1 MQRRNVLAGLCS
13 AALGLTAPR
22 TWAQAYPTKPV
33 RILVGYAAGGANDLL
48 ARLVG
53 QFLSERLGQTF
64 VVENR
69 PGAGSNIATEATVRA
84 PADGYT
90 LLLVSAANAINA
102 SLYERLPFDFLKDI
116 VPVAGICRV
125 PNAML
130 VNADFRDRTLAEL
143 IADAKANPGRITMA
157 SPGNGSPQHLAGELF
172 KMRAGVDLVHVPY
185 RGGAPA
191 LGDLLAGQ
199 VDLLFASVA
208 SALPSLK
215 ANKLRALGVT
225 SAARLD
231 ALPEVPAISEILP
244 GYEASGWYGLGAPR
258 GTPGEVV
265 QRLNE
270 GVNAALADA
279 SIKARLTEFGG
290 LPLPGSA
297 SDFGRFLA
305 AETTTLGQ
313 TVKFSGAKAD

>member
-1 MQRRNVLAGLCS
+1 MGGLGGAAVLTMGGRAG
-13 AALGLTAPR
+13 
-22 TWAQAYPTKPV
+22 AQAYPAKPV
-33 RILVGYAAGGANDLL
+33 RILVGYAAGGVNDLL
-48 ARLVG
+48 ARLIG
-53 QFLSERLGQTF
+53 QFLGERFGQTF

-69 PGAGSNIATEATVRA
+69 PGAGSNIATEAAVRA

-102 SLYERLPFDFLKDI
+102 TLYDRLAFDFLKDI
-116 VPVAGICRV
+116 APVAGLSRV
-125 PNAML
+125 PNALL
-130 VNADFRDRTLAEL
+130 VNAGFRDRTLAEL

-172 KMRAGVDLVHVPY
+172 KMRAGIDLVHVPY

-199 VDLLFASVA
+199 VDVLFASVA

-215 ANKLRALGVT
+215 AGKLRALGVT
-225 SAARLD
+225 TAGRLE
-231 ALPEVPAISEILP
+231 ALPDVPAIAELLP

-258 GTPGEVV
+258 GTPSDVIA
-265 QRLNE
+265 RLNE
-270 GVNAALADA
+270 GVNAALADPA
-279 SIKARLTEFGG
+279 VKARLAEFGG

-297 SDFGRFLA
+297 ADFGAFLA
-305 AETTTLGQ
+305 AETATLGSV
-313 TVKFSGAKAD
+313 VKFSGAKAD

>member
-1 MQRRNVLAGLCS
+1 
-13 AALGLTAPR
+13 
-22 TWAQAYPTKPV
+22 
-33 RILVGYAAGGANDLL
+33 
-48 ARLVG
+48 
-53 QFLSERLGQTF
+53 
-64 VVENR
+64 
-69 PGAGSNIATEATVRA
+69 
-84 PADGYT
+84 
-90 LLLVSAANAINA
+90 
-102 SLYERLPFDFLKDI
+102 
-116 VPVAGICRV
+116 
-125 PNAML
+125 
-130 VNADFRDRTLAEL
+130 
-143 IADAKANPGRITMA
+143 MA

-244 GYEASGWYGLGAPR
+244 GYEASGWYGLGALR

-313 TVKFSGAKAD
+313 AVKFSGAKAD

>member
-1 MQRRNVLAGLCS
+1 MRRRNVMAGLCTAMLG
-13 AALGLTAPR
+13 AAAGR
-22 TWAQAYPTKPV
+22 SWAQSYPARPV
-33 RILVGYAAGGANDLL
+33 RIIVGYAAGGVNDLL
-48 ARLVG
+48 ARLIG
-53 QFLSERLGQTF
+53 QFLAERLGQTF

-69 PGAGSNIATEATVRA
+69 PGAGSNIATEAVVRA

-116 VPVAGICRV
+116 APVAGICRV
-125 PNAML
+125 PNAMV
-130 VNADFRDRTLAEL
+130 VNANFRDRTLAEL
-143 IADAKANPGRITMA
+143 IADAKAHPGRITMA

-191 LGDLLAGQ
+191 LSDLLAGQ

-208 SALPSLK
+208 SALPHLK
-215 ANKLRALGVT
+215 AGKLRALGVT
-225 SAARLD
+225 SAARVE
-231 ALPEVPAISEILP
+231 ALPDVPAIGEMLP
-244 GYEASGWYGLGAPR
+244 GYEANGWYGLGAPR
-258 GTPGEVV
+258 GTPADIV

-279 SIKARLTEFGG
+279 AVQARLSEFGG
-290 LPLPGSA
+290 LPLTGSP

-305 AETTTLGQ
+305 AETATLAQ
-313 TVKFSGAKAD
+313 AVKFSGAKAD

>member
-1 MQRRNVLAGLCS
+1 MRRRNVMAGLCTAMLG
-13 AALGLTAPR
+13 AAAGR
-22 TWAQAYPTKPV
+22 SWAQSYPTRPV
-33 RILVGYAAGGANDLL
+33 RIVVGYAAGGVNDLL

-53 QFLSERLGQTF
+53 QFLAERLGQTF

-69 PGAGSNIATEATVRA
+69 PGAGSNIATEAVVRA
-84 PADGYT
+84 PADGHT

-102 SLYERLPFDFLKDI
+102 SLYEKLPFDFLKDI
-116 VPVAGICRV
+116 APVAGICRV
-125 PNAML
+125 PNAMV
-130 VNADFRDRTLAEL
+130 VNANFRDRTLAEL
-143 IADAKANPGRITMA
+143 IADAKAHPGRITMA

-208 SALPSLK
+208 SALPHLR
-215 ANKLRALGVT
+215 AGKLRALGVT
-225 SAARLD
+225 SAARVE
-231 ALPEVPAISEILP
+231 ALPDVPAIGEMLP
-244 GYEASGWYGLGAPR
+244 GYEANGWYGLGAPR
-258 GTPGEVV
+258 GTPADIV

-279 SIKARLTEFGG
+279 SVQARLSEFGG
-290 LPLPGSA
+290 LPLTGSP

-305 AETTTLGQ
+305 AETATLAQ
-313 TVKFSGAKAD
+313 AVKFSGAKAD